1 MIAFTCLVVIISIVR
16 PYFESIMVRRIISEE
31 KKVRYYKEQ
40 SFFYVLILL
49 LYAVIMLYYALPVEK
64 WGLQTVYLDTI
75 QQKNMFPAWI
85 EYLLL
90 LIFLGFI
97 VLSVMLQW
105 MKDHGETVFME
116 QEMPTSIEATVPKTN
131 RERKWWLTY
140 SGTSSIVET
149 LVYFPSLYIYIHD
162 ILQIQNSW
170 LLAIL
175 IGLGYFMSQLAFQK
189 DRLSLQTLVVGIGLG
204 AIYIMSDSIAIIAF
218 YYAFSF
224 LVYDIYQQDRNI
236 PMKAG

>member
-1 MIAFTCLVVIISIVR
+1 
-16 PYFESIMVRRIISEE
+16 
-31 KKVRYYKEQ
+31 
-40 SFFYVLILL
+40 
-49 LYAVIMLYYALPVEK
+49 MLYYALPVEK

-75 QQKNMFPAWI
+75 QQKNMFPAWV

-97 VLSVMLQW
+97 VLSIMLQW

-116 QEMPTSIEATVPKTN
+116 QEMPTSIEATVPKTK

-140 SGTSSIVET
+140 SGTSSVVET

-162 ILQIQNSW
+162 VLQIQNSW
-170 LLAIL
+170 VLAVL

-189 DRLSLQTLVVGIGLG
+189 DRLSLQTLVVGVGLG
-204 AIYIMSDSIAIIAF
+204 AMYIMSDSIAIIAF

>member
-49 LYAVIMLYYALPVEK
+49 LYVVIMLYYALPVEK

-75 QQKNMFPAWI
+75 QQKNMFPAWV

-97 VLSVMLQW
+97 VLSIMLQW

-116 QEMPTSIEATVPKTN
+116 QEMPTSIEATVPKTK

-140 SGTSSIVET
+140 SGTSSVVET
-149 LVYFPSLYIYIHD
+149 LVYFPSLYIYIYD
-162 ILQIQNSW
+162 VLQIQNSW
-170 LLAIL
+170 VLAVL

-189 DRLSLQTLVVGIGLG
+189 DRLSLQTLVVGVGLG
-204 AIYIMSDSIAIIAF
+204 AMYIMSDSIAIIAF